1 VAVEE
6 AERIDDDELLKV
18 REGDN
23 SMSSSVREQGTTVS
37 ARG

>member
-23 SMSSSVREQGTTVS
+23 SMSSSVRERGTTVS